1 MLLLLQEAAQVTAEQ
16 VQASLN
22 AHAAISAEFYYFV
35 TVVVM
40 WLIHVG
46 FMTYE
51 TGVSRRKNLMHTVMK
66 NLLTIAVVTV
76 SFYFPGWWLYA
87 SLADGFVPRD
97 ASDAFTASTYPWG
110 AYMGPNLKDHLT
122 GVFWAAFLLFSW
134 TTASIMSG
142 ACIERIKLGA
152 YLVLASLLGS
162 VIWIVDASWG
172 WYANGW
178 MVRAFGYHDTIAS
191 GVVHG
196 VAGAF
201 ALGVLVNLGRRIGK
215 YKPDGTPRAIPLHNQ
230 WATLMGLMFIFV
242 GFWGF
247 YAACLV
253 IGGAGGLGATAG
265 TAQADAWAW
274 GTIYLDPTTLSAL
287 AFNFSMSFAGGAIG
301 GYFIS
306 KRDPFWTLSGAL
318 AGLIANSA
326 GATEYYPPL
335 AFLAGV
341 IGAVGAYG
349 FAVLLE
355 KTYKIDDAVG
365 AVGVHGAGGF
375 IGVLL
380 VGIFIGGYPTGPN
393 DVPVT
398 FLGQLLGVALF
409 FILGFV
415 PGFTVS
421 WLFDKFGALRIPKEV
436 ELVGQDTYV
445 YGDQYPEFAPRKLP
459 EPTLVGIESR

>member
-1 MLLLLQEAAQVTAEQ
+1 MLFVVQDAALTAEQ

-22 AHAAISAEFYYFV
+22 AHAAIDAEIFYFW
-35 TVVVM
+35 TVVIM
-40 WLIHVG
+40 WMIHVG

-51 TGVSRRKNLMHTVMK
+51 TGVSRRKNIMHTVLK
-66 NLLTIAVVTV
+66 NLLTISVVTV

-87 SLADGFVPRD
+87 AMADGFVPRG
-97 ASDAFTASTYPWG
+97 AADAFTASTYPWG
-110 AYMGPNLKDHLT
+110 PNMGPNLQDHLT

-142 ACIERIKLGA
+142 ACIERIRLGA
-152 YLVLASLLGS
+152 YLVLASVLGS
-162 VIWIVDASWG
+162 VIWIIDASWG

-196 VAGAF
+196 VSGAF
-201 ALGVLVNLGRRIGK
+201 GLGVLINLGRRVGK
-215 YKPDGTPRAIPLHNQ
+215 FKPDGSARVIPLHNQ

-247 YAACLV
+247 YAACIV
-253 IGGAGGLGATAG
+253 IGGAGGLGPQAG

-287 AFNFSMSFAGGAIG
+287 TFNFIMSWAGGSIG
-301 GYFIS
+301 GYMIS
-306 KRDPFWTLSGAL
+306 RRDPFWTLSGAL
-318 AGLIANSA
+318 AGVIANSA

-335 AFLAGV
+335 AFL
-341 IGAVGAYG
+341 IGALGAVAAYG
-349 FAVLLE
+349 VATMLE
-355 KTYKIDDAVG
+355 RKYKIDDAVG
-365 AVGVHGAGGF
+365 AIGVHGAAGF
-375 IGVLL
+375 LGVLL
-380 VGIFIGGYPTGPN
+380 VGIFASGYPTGPN

-409 FILGFV
+409 FILGFT
-415 PGFTVS
+415 PGFVLA
-421 WLFDKFGALRIPKEV
+421 WLFNRAGLLRIPKEV

-445 YGDQYPEFAPRKLP
+445 YGDQYPEHAPRRLP
-459 EPTLVGIESR
+459 DSILVGIDT